1 MNINKVIKQKSIDY
15 IAVDA
20 FFIIC
25 FV

>member
-25 FV
+25 FL